1 MISVSNGQKSD
12 DLLKFA
18 CVNCQNATT
27 IQHTVALDWFIIFK
41 NPFFGV
47 QPPKFSAQQTVMH
60 RQTLK
65 RVKTRDP
72 VQLKKKGVSTT
83 LVGIQGA
90 RGIDTRF

>member
-1 MISVSNGQKSD
+1 MVRSQMISVSNGQKSD

-47 QPPKFSAQQTVMH
+47 
-60 RQTLK
+60 
-65 RVKTRDP
+65 
-72 VQLKKKGVSTT
+72 
-83 LVGIQGA
+83 
-90 RGIDTRF
+90 